1 MARNVRELENIL
13 GRAIIFMNYNETYID
28 VHHLPPLHNEEQ
40 VESKQS
46 HLLPELEE
54 KPLEHLVTEFEGN
67 IIHEYLR
74 DLMGIKRKLQKR

>member
-1 MARNVRELENIL
+1 
-13 GRAIIFMNYNETYID
+13 MNYNETYID

-67 IIHEYLR
+67 IIYEYLR
-74 DLMGIKRKLQKR
+74 DLMGIKHKLQKR